1 MGKKVI
7 EGGELLHSTN
17 ERVNE
22 IEIVLKG
29 SVTASNSS
37 MIVKLPYGSIIG
49 LFEAPGQIYRFDY
62 ETDEETTIFS
72 YSYTKTDDLASIVKL
87 NPQLSQILTEGAIN
101 CVRQVFANTRQMFE
115 ENLAGYN
122 EIVLDNA
129 KLREYCD
136 AAAEVYAP
144 DESIEDLKEP
154 VLPDMHNWEAD
165 FFAKITREMF
175 APGPPFCAGIIL
187 YAGRYISYLVD
198 RAEEIAESR
207 IRFNQDTAAFRM
219 RVNELKRKASALEK
233 DEEDA
238 AAKYASSDEGESGI
252 EIKGAFDTITAYAGV
267 EPDFAAA
274 FKKRLDDFA
283 KLSDKTDQADDVR
296 RLRRQLAEDFYRL
309 YEAAFLKSMDT
320 NAAPPLEVKMFFLF
334 GFLDENLAGERFTN
348 QLAALAE
355 TYRND
360 PKGRI
365 LTIYEWL
372 TLVFRKEVEPSK
384 NEFDM
389 EYPAYLKNLY
399 DSGEI
404 KQRDIPVMLASNEE
418 RAKFEIHNF
427 FSLTDRITY
436 GRISSFVPFFYEE
449 DHVRDPKE
457 SMLRFQ
463 DVRGFLDE
471 IRDLDYSCF
480 CRDIIY
486 SNTKIG
492 VNREFISTEIL
503 PYIILMPNSGN
514 RGALWQEISGP
525 KRDTPARMAVPMFS
539 SANNK
544 LMFTK
549 LAGEFRWEMCRREQ
563 GVHWND
569 VTVPSLTSEF
579 ADYIQFYRKNRDISP
594 EMREKIKA
602 QLQSARNSAK
612 GVFVSD
618 YILYVEYES
627 KGSLR
632 LNRVSRGIIFR
643 YCPFPK
649 EKRAALASST
659 PAFKDLV
666 DKYNIKIAQKQHL
679 MDIVMQKIEKGGFD
693 LPDEI
698 RSQNAFIRR

>member
-17 ERVNE
+17 ERVKE

-37 MIVKLPYGSIIG
+37 MSVKLPYGSIIG
-49 LFEAPGQIYRFDY
+49 LFEEPGSIYRFDY
-62 ETDEETTIFS
+62 ETEEETTIFS
-72 YSYTKTDDLASIVKL
+72 YSYNKTDDLASIIKL
-87 NPQLSQILTEGAIN
+87 NPQLAQILTEGAIN
-101 CVRQVFANTRQMFE
+101 CVKQVYSANRKIFE
-115 ENLAGYN
+115 DNLAYYN
-122 EIVLDNA
+122 EVVLDNA

-136 AAAEVYAP
+136 AAAEVYVPDEYIEKLPEPEAP
-144 DESIEDLKEP
+144 DL
-154 VLPDMHNWEAD
+154 HNWEAD
-165 FFAKITREMF
+165 FFTKITKEMF

-187 YAGRYISYLVD
+187 YAGKYVSYLVD
-198 RAEEIAESR
+198 KAEEISESH
-207 IRFNQDTAAFRM
+207 IRLNQDTAAFKM
-219 RVNELKRKASALEK
+219 RVNELKRKASAIEK

-238 AAKYASSDEGESGI
+238 AAKYASEGEGESNV
-252 EIKGAFDTITAYAGV
+252 EIKDAFNVITAYAGV
-267 EPDFAAA
+267 DPDFAVA
-274 FKKRLDDFA
+274 FKKRLDDFS
-283 KLSDKTDQADDVR
+283 KLSDKTDQSDEVR

-309 YEAAFLKSMDT
+309 YEAAFLKSMD
-320 NAAPPLEVKMFFLF
+320 APAPPLEVKMFFMF
-334 GFLDENLAGERFTN
+334 GFLDEKLAGDVYTS
-348 QLAALAE
+348 QLAAIAE
-355 TYRND
+355 TYRSD
-360 PKGRI
+360 PEGKI
-365 LTIYEWL
+365 LTIYEWI

-389 EYPAYLKNLY
+389 EYPAYLKSLY

-404 KQRDIPVMLASNEE
+404 KQKDIPVYLASNEE

-436 GRISSFVPFFYEE
+436 GRISSFVPFFYSE
-449 DHVRDPKE
+449 DHIKEPKE
-457 SMLRFQ
+457 SIMRFQ
-463 DVRGFLDE
+463 DVRGFVDE
-471 IRDLDYSCF
+471 IRELDYSCF
-480 CRDIIY
+480 CRDILF
-486 SNTKIG
+486 SDPKIG

-579 ADYIQFYRKNRDISP
+579 SDYIQFYRKNRDISP

-618 YILYVEYES
+618 YILYIEYES
-627 KGSLR
+627 RGSLR
-632 LNRVSRGIIFR
+632 LNKVSRGIIFR

-649 EKRAALASST
+649 EKRESLAISA
-659 PAFKDLV
+659 PAFKELV
-666 DKYNIKIAQKQHL
+666 EKYNIKIAQKHHL
-679 MDIVMQKIEKGGFD
+679 MDILIQKITKAGFD
-693 LPDEI
+693 VPKEI
-698 RSQNAFIRR
+698 SFQNGFIRK

>member
-1 MGKKVI
+1 
-7 EGGELLHSTN
+7 
-17 ERVNE
+17 
-22 IEIVLKG
+22 
-29 SVTASNSS
+29 
-37 MIVKLPYGSIIG
+37 
-49 LFEAPGQIYRFDY
+49 
-62 ETDEETTIFS
+62 
-72 YSYTKTDDLASIVKL
+72 
-87 NPQLSQILTEGAIN
+87 QILTEGAIN
-101 CVRQVFANTRQMFE
+101 CVKQVYAANKQIYDDM
-115 ENLAGYN
+115 LAYYN
-122 EIVLDNA
+122 EVVLDNA

-136 AAAEVYAP
+136 AAAEVYMADGYIDTLEEPAP
-144 DESIEDLKEP
+144 PDL
-154 VLPDMHNWEAD
+154 HNWEAE
-165 FFAKITREMF
+165 FFSKITKELF

-198 RAEEIAESR
+198 KAEEISERR
-207 IRFNQDTAAFRM
+207 IRLNQDTAAFKM
-219 RVNELKRKASALEK
+219 RVNDLKRKASAIEK

-238 AAKYASSDEGESGI
+238 AAKYDLASDGETNI
-252 EIKGAFDTITAYAGV
+252 EIKDAFNVITAYSGV
-267 EPDFAAA
+267 DPDFATA

-283 KLSDKTDQADDVR
+283 KLSDKTDQGDDVR
-296 RLRRQLAEDFYRL
+296 RLRRQLAEDFYRV
-309 YEAAFLKSMDT
+309 YEGAFLKSMDSPE
-320 NAAPPLEVKMFFLF
+320 PPLEVKMFFMF
-334 GFLDENLAGERFTN
+334 GFIDEKLAGEKFTG
-348 QLAALAE
+348 QLAVLAD
-355 TYRND
+355 TYRSD
-360 PKGRI
+360 PQGRI
-365 LTIYEWL
+365 VTIYEWL

-389 EYPAYLKNLY
+389 EYPAYLKSLY

-404 KQRDIPVMLASNEE
+404 KQKDIPVMLASNEE

-449 DHVRDPKE
+449 DHVKDPKE
-457 SMLRFQ
+457 SVLRFQ
-463 DVRGFLDE
+463 DVRGFIDE
-471 IRDLDYSCF
+471 IRSVDHSCF
-480 CRDIIY
+480 CRDILF
-486 SNTKIG
+486 SDPKIG

-569 VTVPSLTSEF
+569 VTVPSLTAEF
-579 ADYIQFYRKNRDISP
+579 SDYIQFYRKNRDISP

-649 EKRAALASST
+649 EKREALANST
-659 PAFKDLV
+659 PAFKELV
-666 DKYNIKIAQKQHL
+666 DKYNIKIAQKHHL
-679 MDIVMQKIEKGGFD
+679 MDIVIQKIEKGGF
-693 LPDEI
+693 PVPKEI
-698 RSQNAFIRR
+698 EYQNAFIRR

>member
-17 ERVNE
+17 ERVKE

-37 MIVKLPYGSIIG
+37 MNLKLPYGSIIG
-49 LFEAPGQIYRFDY
+49 LFEIPGEIYRFDY

-72 YSYTKTDDLASIVKL
+72 YSYNDVSDLASIIKL
-87 NPQLSQILTEGAIN
+87 NPQLAQILTEGAIN
-101 CVRQVFANTRQMFE
+101 CVKQVYASNKQIFDDV
-115 ENLAGYN
+115 LAYYN
-122 EIVLDNA
+122 EVVLDNA

-136 AAAEVYAP
+136 AAAEVYVA
-144 DESIEDLKEP
+144 DDYIDSLEEP
-154 VLPDMHNWEAD
+154 VPPDLHNWEAE
-165 FFAKITREMF
+165 FFSKITKELF

-198 RAEEIAESR
+198 KAEETSERR
-207 IRFNQDTAAFRM
+207 IRLNQDTAAFKM
-219 RVNELKRKASALEK
+219 RVNELKRKASAIEK

-238 AAKYASSDEGESGI
+238 SAKYDSSADGEKNI
-252 EIKGAFDTITAYAGV
+252 EIKDAFNVITAYSGV
-267 EPDFAAA
+267 DPDFATA

-283 KLSDKTDQADDVR
+283 KLSDKTDQADEVR
-296 RLRRQLAEDFYRL
+296 RLRRQLAEDFYRV
-309 YEAAFLKSMDT
+309 YEGAFLKSMDSPE
-320 NAAPPLEVKMFFLF
+320 PPLEVKMFFMF
-334 GFLDENLAGERFTN
+334 GFIDETLAGEKFTG
-348 QLAALAE
+348 QLAVLAD
-355 TYRND
+355 TYRSD
-360 PKGRI
+360 PQGRI

-389 EYPAYLKNLY
+389 EYPVYLKSLY

-404 KQRDIPVMLASNEE
+404 KQKDIPVMLASNEE

-436 GRISSFVPFFYEE
+436 GRISSFVPFFYAE
-449 DHVRDPKE
+449 DHIKDPKE
-457 SMLRFQ
+457 SVLRFQ
-463 DVRGFLDE
+463 DVRGFIDE
-471 IRDLDYSCF
+471 IRGVDYSCF
-480 CRDIIY
+480 CRDILF
-486 SNTKIG
+486 SNPKIG

-503 PYIILMPNSGN
+503 PYVILMPNSGN

-569 VTVPSLTSEF
+569 VTVPSLTAEF

-649 EKRAALASST
+649 EKREALATST

-666 DKYNIKIAQKQHL
+666 DKYNIKIAQKHHL
-679 MDIVMQKIEKGGFD
+679 MDIVIQKIEKGGF
-693 LPDEI
+693 PVPKEI
-698 RSQNAFIRR
+698 EYQNAFIRR

>member
-17 ERVNE
+17 ERVKE

-29 SVTASNSS
+29 SVTASNSYMS
-37 MIVKLPYGSIIG
+37 VKLPYGSIIG
-49 LFEAPGQIYRFDY
+49 LFEEPDSIYRFDY
-62 ETDEETTIFS
+62 ETEEETTIFS
-72 YSYTKTDDLASIVKL
+72 YSYNKTDDLASIIKL
-87 NPQLSQILTEGAIN
+87 NPQLAQILTEAAIN
-101 CVRQVFANTRQMFE
+101 SVRQVYGINKQIYDD
-115 ENLAGYN
+115 NLAYYN
-122 EIVLDNA
+122 EVVLDNA

-136 AAAEVYAP
+136 AAAEVYTPDEYIEKLPEPEAP
-144 DESIEDLKEP
+144 DL
-154 VLPDMHNWEAD
+154 HNWEAE
-165 FFAKITREMF
+165 FFTKITKEMF
-175 APGPPFCAGIIL
+175 APGPPFCAGVVL
-187 YAGRYISYLVD
+187 YAGRYISYLVNK
-198 RAEEIAESR
+198 AEEISESR
-207 IRFNQDTAAFRM
+207 IRLNQDTAAFKM
-219 RVNELKRKASALEK
+219 RVNELKRKASAIEK

-238 AAKYASSDEGESGI
+238 ASKFTSDGEGTSNI
-252 EIKGAFDTITAYAGV
+252 EIKDAYNVITAYAGV
-267 EPDFAAA
+267 DPDFAAA

-283 KLSDKTDQADDVR
+283 KLSDKTDQSDEVR
-296 RLRRQLAEDFYRL
+296 RLRRQLAEDFYRV
-309 YEAAFLKSMDT
+309 YEGAFLKSMDSG
-320 NAAPPLEVKMFFLF
+320 NPPLEVKMFFLF
-334 GFLDENLAGERFTN
+334 GFIDEKLAGESFTS

-355 TYRND
+355 TYRSD
-360 PKGRI
+360 PEGRI

-404 KQRDIPVMLASNEE
+404 KQKDIPVYLASNAE

-436 GRISSFVPFFYEE
+436 GRISSFVPFFYQE
-449 DHVRDPKE
+449 DHIKDPKE
-457 SMLRFQ
+457 SIMRFQ
-463 DVRGFLDE
+463 DVRGFIDE
-471 IRDLDYSCF
+471 IRELDYSCF
-480 CRDIIY
+480 CRDILF
-486 SNTKIG
+486 SDPKIG

-525 KRDTPARMAVPMFS
+525 RRDTPARMAVPMFS

-579 ADYIQFYRKNRDISP
+579 SDYIQFYRKNRDISP

-602 QLQSARNSAK
+602 QLQTARNSAK

-627 KGSLR
+627 RGSLR
-632 LNRVSRGIIFR
+632 LNKVSRNIIFR

-649 EKRAALASST
+649 EKRESLAIST

-666 DKYNIKIAQKQHL
+666 EKYNIKAAQRHHL
-679 MDIVMQKIEKGGFD
+679 MDILMQKITKAGHD
-693 LPDEI
+693 IPKEI
-698 RSQNAFIRR
+698 AFQNGFIRK

>member
-17 ERVNE
+17 ERVKE

-29 SVTASNSS
+29 SVTASNSYMS
-37 MIVKLPYGSIIG
+37 IKLPYGSIIG
-49 LFEAPGQIYRFDY
+49 LFEEPGGIYRFDY
-62 ETDEETTIFS
+62 ETDDETTIFS
-72 YSYTKTDDLASIVKL
+72 YSYNQTSDLASIIKL

-101 CVRQVFANTRQMFE
+101 CVRQVYAANRQIFE
-115 ENLAGYN
+115 DVLAYYN
-122 EIVLDNA
+122 EVVLDNA

-136 AAAEVYAP
+136 AAAEVYVP
-144 DESIEDLKEP
+144 DDYIENLKEP
-154 VLPDMHNWEAD
+154 ETPDLHNWEAE
-165 FFAKITREMF
+165 FFSKITKELF
-175 APGPPFCAGIIL
+175 SPGPPFCAGIIL
-187 YAGRYISYLVD
+187 YAGRYISYLVNK
-198 RAEEIAESR
+198 AEEISESR
-207 IRFNQDTAAFRM
+207 IRLNQDTAAFKM
-219 RVNELKRKASALEK
+219 RVNELKRKASAIEK

-238 AAKYASSDEGESGI
+238 AAKYDSSAESETNI
-252 EIKGAFDTITAYAGV
+252 EIKDAYNVITSYAGMD
-267 EPDFAAA
+267 PDFAAA

-283 KLSDKTDQADDVR
+283 KLSDKTDQGDDVR
-296 RLRRQLAEDFYRL
+296 RLRRQLAEDFYRV
-309 YEAAFLKSMDT
+309 YEGAFLKSMD
-320 NAAPPLEVKMFFLF
+320 APAPPLEVKMFFMF
-334 GFLDENLAGERFTN
+334 GFIDEKLAGERYTS

-355 TYRND
+355 TYRSD
-360 PKGRI
+360 PQGNI

-372 TLVFRKEVEPSK
+372 TLVFKKEVEPSK

-389 EYPAYLKNLY
+389 EYPAYLKSLY

-404 KQRDIPVMLASNEE
+404 KQNQIPVMLASNEE

-449 DHVRDPKE
+449 DHIKDPKE
-457 SMLRFQ
+457 SVLRFQ

-471 IRDLDYSCF
+471 IRELDYSCF
-480 CRDIIY
+480 CRDILF
-486 SNTKIG
+486 SDPKIG

-618 YILYVEYES
+618 YMLYLEYES

-632 LNRVSRGIIFR
+632 LNKVSRGIIFR

-649 EKRAALASST
+649 EKRESLSVST

-666 DKYNIKIAQKQHL
+666 DKYNIKIAQRHHL
-679 MDIVMQKIEKGGFD
+679 MDIVIQKITKAGH
-693 LPDEI
+693 PVPREI
-698 RSQNAFIRR
+698 EYQNAFIRK

>member
-7 EGGELLHSTN
+7 EEGELLHSTN
-17 ERVNE
+17 ERVKE

-37 MIVKLPYGSIIG
+37 MSVKLPYGSIIG
-49 LFEAPGQIYRFDY
+49 LFETPGEIYRFDY

-72 YSYTKTDDLASIVKL
+72 YSYNRTDDLASIVKL
-87 NPQLSQILTEGAIN
+87 NPQLGQILTEGAIN
-101 CVRQVFANTRQMFE
+101 CVRQVYANNKQNFE
-115 ENLAGYN
+115 DNLAYYN
-122 EIVLDNA
+122 EVVLDNA

-136 AAAEVYAP
+136 AAAEVYTP
-144 DESIEDLKEP
+144 DETIEHLSEPAPPDL
-154 VLPDMHNWEAD
+154 HNWEAD
-165 FFAKITREMF
+165 FFSKITKEMF

-187 YAGRYISYLVD
+187 YAGRYVSYLVD
-198 RAEEIAESR
+198 KAEEISESR
-207 IRFNQDTAAFRM
+207 IRLNQDTAAFKM
-219 RVNELKRKASALEK
+219 KVNELKRKASAIEK

-238 AAKYASSDEGESGI
+238 TAKYASSGESESNI
-252 EIKGAFDTITAYAGV
+252 EIKDAFNTITAYAGV
-267 EPDFAAA
+267 DPDFAVA

-283 KLSDKTDQADDVR
+283 KLTDKTDQSDEVR
-296 RLRRQLAEDFYRL
+296 RLRRQLAEDFYRV
-309 YEAAFLKSMDT
+309 YEAAFLKSMDA
-320 NAAPPLEVKMFFLF
+320 AAPPLEVKMFFMF
-334 GFLDENLAGERFTN
+334 GFVDEVLAGEKFTS
-348 QLAALAE
+348 QLAAIAE
-355 TYRND
+355 TYRSD
-360 PKGRI
+360 PEGKI

-372 TLVFRKEVEPSK
+372 TLVYRKEVEPSK

-404 KQRDIPVMLASNEE
+404 KQNQIPVYLASNEE

-436 GRISSFVPFFYEE
+436 GRISSFVPFFYSE
-449 DHVRDPKE
+449 DHIKDPKE
-457 SMLRFQ
+457 SILRFQ
-463 DVRGFLDE
+463 DVRGFVDE
-471 IRDLDYSCF
+471 IRELDYSCF
-480 CRDIIY
+480 CRDILF
-486 SNTKIG
+486 SDPKIG

-579 ADYIQFYRKNRDISP
+579 SDYIQFYRKNRDISP

-649 EKRAALASST
+649 AKREALSVST

-666 DKYNIKIAQKQHL
+666 DKYNIKIAQRHHL
-679 MDIVMQKIEKGGFD
+679 MDIVIQKITKGGFSV
-693 LPDEI
+693 PEEI
-698 RSQNAFIRR
+698 EYQNAFIRK

>member
-7 EGGELLHSTN
+7 EEGELLHSTN
-17 ERVNE
+17 ERVKE

-37 MIVKLPYGSIIG
+37 MSVKLPYGSIIG
-49 LFEAPGQIYRFDY
+49 LFETPGEIYRFDY

-72 YSYTKTDDLASIVKL
+72 YSYNRTDDLASIVKL
-87 NPQLSQILTEGAIN
+87 NPQLAQILTEGAIN
-101 CVRQVFANTRQMFE
+101 CVRQVYANNKQIFE
-115 ENLAGYN
+115 DNQAYYN
-122 EIVLDNA
+122 EVVLDNA

-136 AAAEVYAP
+136 AAAEVYTP
-144 DESIEDLKEP
+144 DETIEHLSEPIPPDL
-154 VLPDMHNWEAD
+154 HNWEAD
-165 FFAKITREMF
+165 FFSKITKEMF

-187 YAGRYISYLVD
+187 YAGRYVSYLVD
-198 RAEEIAESR
+198 KAEEISESR
-207 IRFNQDTAAFRM
+207 IRLNQDTAAFKM
-219 RVNELKRKASALEK
+219 KVSELKRKASAIEK

-238 AAKYASSDEGESGI
+238 TAKYASSGESESNI
-252 EIKGAFDTITAYAGV
+252 EIKDAFNTITAYAGV
-267 EPDFAAA
+267 DPDFAVA

-283 KLSDKTDQADDVR
+283 KLTDKTDQSDEVR
-296 RLRRQLAEDFYRL
+296 RLRRQLAEDFYRV
-309 YEAAFLKSMDT
+309 YEAAFLKSMD
-320 NAAPPLEVKMFFLF
+320 AVAPPLEVKMFFMF
-334 GFLDENLAGERFTN
+334 GFVDEVLAGEKFTS
-348 QLAALAE
+348 QLAAIAE
-355 TYRND
+355 TYRSD
-360 PKGRI
+360 PEGKI

-372 TLVFRKEVEPSK
+372 TLVYRKEVEPSK

-404 KQRDIPVMLASNEE
+404 KQNQIPVYLASNEE

-436 GRISSFVPFFYEE
+436 GRISSFVPFFYSE
-449 DHVRDPKE
+449 DHIKDPKE
-457 SMLRFQ
+457 SILRFQ
-463 DVRGFLDE
+463 DVRGFVDE
-471 IRDLDYSCF
+471 IRELDYSCF
-480 CRDIIY
+480 CRDILF
-486 SNTKIG
+486 SDPKIG

-579 ADYIQFYRKNRDISP
+579 SDYIQFYRKNRDISP

-649 EKRAALASST
+649 AKREALSVST

-666 DKYNIKIAQKQHL
+666 DKYNIKIAQRHHL
-679 MDIVMQKIEKGGFD
+679 MDIVIQKITKGGFSV
-693 LPDEI
+693 PEEI
-698 RSQNAFIRR
+698 EYQNAFIRK

>member
-17 ERVNE
+17 ERVKE

-37 MIVKLPYGSIIG
+37 MSVKLPYGSIIG
-49 LFEAPGQIYRFDY
+49 LFEEPDSIYRFDY
-62 ETDEETTIFS
+62 ETEEETTIFS
-72 YSYTKTDDLASIVKL
+72 YSYNKTDDLASIIKL
-87 NPQLSQILTEGAIN
+87 NPQLAQILTEGAIN
-101 CVRQVFANTRQMFE
+101 CVKQVYNANKQIFE
-115 ENLAGYN
+115 DILAYYN
-122 EIVLDNA
+122 EVVLDNA

-136 AAAEVYAP
+136 AAAEVYTPDEYIEKLSEPEAP
-144 DESIEDLKEP
+144 DL
-154 VLPDMHNWEAD
+154 HNWEAE
-165 FFAKITREMF
+165 FFTKITKEMF
-175 APGPPFCAGIIL
+175 APGPAFCAGIIL
-187 YAGRYISYLVD
+187 YAGKYVSYLVD
-198 RAEEIAESR
+198 KAEEISESR
-207 IRFNQDTAAFRM
+207 IRLNQDTAAFKM
-219 RVNELKRKASALEK
+219 RVNELKRKASAIEK

-238 AAKYASSDEGESGI
+238 TAKYASEGEGSSNI
-252 EIKGAFDTITAYAGV
+252 EIKDAFNVITAYAGV
-267 EPDFAAA
+267 DPDFSAA
-274 FKKRLDDFA
+274 FKKRLDDFS
-283 KLSDKTDQADDVR
+283 KLADKTDQSDEVR

-309 YEAAFLKSMDT
+309 YEAAFLKSMD
-320 NAAPPLEVKMFFLF
+320 APAPPLEVKMFFLF
-334 GFLDENLAGERFTN
+334 GFLDEKLAGENFTS

-355 TYRND
+355 TYRSD
-360 PKGRI
+360 PEGKV
-365 LTIYEWL
+365 LTIYEWI

-404 KQRDIPVMLASNEE
+404 KQKDIPVYLASNEE

-436 GRISSFVPFFYEE
+436 GRISSFVPFFYAE
-449 DHVRDPKE
+449 DHIKEPKE
-457 SMLRFQ
+457 SIMRFQ
-463 DVRGFLDE
+463 DVRGYIDE
-471 IRDLDYSCF
+471 IRELDYSCF
-480 CRDIIY
+480 CRDILF
-486 SNTKIG
+486 SDPKIG

-579 ADYIQFYRKNRDISP
+579 SDYMQFYRKNRDISP

-618 YILYVEYES
+618 YILYIEYES
-627 KGSLR
+627 RGSLR
-632 LNRVSRGIIFR
+632 LNKVSRGIIFR

-649 EKRAALASST
+649 EKREALAVSA

-666 DKYNIKIAQKQHL
+666 EKYNIKIAQKHHL
-679 MDIVMQKIEKGGFD
+679 MDILIQKITKAGYEVPK
-693 LPDEI
+693 EI
-698 RSQNAFIRR
+698 SFQNGFIRK